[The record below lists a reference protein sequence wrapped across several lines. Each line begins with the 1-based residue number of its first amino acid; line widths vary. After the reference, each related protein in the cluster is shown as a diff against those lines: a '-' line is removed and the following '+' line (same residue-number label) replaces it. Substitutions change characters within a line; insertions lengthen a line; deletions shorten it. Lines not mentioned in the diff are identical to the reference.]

1 MYIFQDFA
9 TECGVKEYLST
20 EVNMDIVHAKEIIK
34 SLAEGI
40 DPMTGEVLANDH
52 VCNQG
57 EVVRALYVALEMMGK
72 KQKQNQPENAGKP
85 WTTEDEN
92 MLRELFASGAPKKD
106 ICKTLKRTETGVA
119 ARLVHMGIIDER
131 DMFRNRP

>member
-1 MYIFQDFA
+1 
-9 TECGVKEYLST
+9 
-20 EVNMDIVHAKEIIK
+20 MDINRAKEIIK

-40 DPMTGEVLANDH
+40 DPTTGEVLASDH

-72 KQKQNQPENAGKP
+72 KKQNQPENAGKP
-85 WTTEDEN
+85 WTAEDEN
-92 MLRELFASGAPKKD
+92 MLRELFTSGAPKKD
-106 ICKTLKRTETGVA
+106 ICKKLKRTETGVA
-119 ARLVHMGIIDER
+119 ARLVHMGIIDNR

>member
-1 MYIFQDFA
+1 
-9 TECGVKEYLST
+9 
-20 EVNMDIVHAKEIIK
+20 MDIVHAKEIIK